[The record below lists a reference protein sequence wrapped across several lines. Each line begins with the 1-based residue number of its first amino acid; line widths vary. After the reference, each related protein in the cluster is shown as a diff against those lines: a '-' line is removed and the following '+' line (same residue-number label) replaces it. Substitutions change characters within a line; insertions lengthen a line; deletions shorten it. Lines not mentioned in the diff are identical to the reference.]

1 MTTAQPTARQATGQA
16 QPEEKDSCKFSSDQY
31 HWLIE
36 AGILTTDHRVE
47 LIGGQILTMPPK
59 GDEHGDSI
67 GDLNTWLIDRRGQDY
82 IPQCQVTIRLGEG
95 FTPDPDFVLLRY
107 KEAGYRG
114 ENRPMVTDVLL
125 VIEVADS
132 SLTRDLGLKSLAY
145 ARAGVPELWVVD
157 IPHRQ
162 VHRLTGPSPE
172 GYQERTTAGEE
183 ETISPTLIP
192 NLQMPVRAAL

>member
-1 MTTAQPTARQATGQA
+1 MTTAQPAAGQA
-16 QPEEKDSCKFSSDQY
+16 PLEEKDHCKFSSDQY

-47 LIGGQILTMPPK
+47 LIGGQILTIPPM

-67 GDLNTWLIDRRGQDY
+67 GDLNTWLSDRLGQDY
-82 IPQCQVTIRLGEG
+82 VTRCQVTFRLAEG

-114 ENRPMVTDVLL
+114 ENRPTVADVLL
-125 VIEVADS
+125 VIEVTDS
-132 SLTRDLGLKSLAY
+132 SLARDLGLKCLAY

-162 VHRLTGPSPE
+162 VHRLTRPSPE

-183 ETISPTLIP
+183 DIISPALVP
-192 NLQMPVRAAL
+192 SLQMPVRAAL

>member
-1 MTTAQPTARQATGQA
+1 MTTTQGASGQA
-16 QPEEKDSCKFSSDQY
+16 PPQEKEQTHCKFSSDQY

-47 LIGGQILTMPPK
+47 LIGGKILAMPPM
-59 GDEHGDSI
+59 GDNHGDSI
-67 GDLNTWLIDRRGQDY
+67 VDLNTWLSDRRGQDY
-82 IPQCQVTIRLGEG
+82 VLACQVTIRLAEG

-107 KEAGYRG
+107 RAAGYRG
-114 ENRPMVTDVLL
+114 ENRPTAADVLL

-157 IPHRQ
+157 LPHRQ
-162 VHRLTGPSPE
+162 VHRLSRPSPE

-183 ETISPTLIP
+183 ESITPILVP
-192 NLQMPVRAAL
+192 NLQMPVREAM